1 MKRIIEILSILL
13 IMVTAPGCIND
24 EVEPVWSLQTGD
36 RLPDFEITL
45 DDGSSVSTEMLKGR
59 KSVIVFF
66 STGCGDCRRELPVV
80 QDYYDECK
88 KRDSDCFFVC
98 ISREEGEASVMA
110 YWEENGFTMPYSAQT
125 DRSVYNLFAS
135 SGIPR
140 RYEADENLVITHVA
154 EGY

>member
-13 IMVTAPGCIND
+13 IMVTAPGCVND
-24 EVEPVWSLQTGD
+24 EVEPVWSLQAGD

-88 KRDSDCFFVC
+88 KRDPDCFFVC
-98 ISREEGEASVMA
+98 ISREEGEASVVTTGKKTGLQCLTPHRLTVVSITFLPHRVFLAAMK
-110 YWEENGFTMPYSAQT
+110 QT
-125 DRSVYNLFAS
+125 KIWL
-135 SGIPR
+135 
-140 RYEADENLVITHVA
+140 
-154 EGY
+154 

>member
-1 MKRIIEILSILL
+1 MYFSVPAAEIVGANCL
-13 IMVTAPGCIND
+13 
-24 EVEPVWSLQTGD
+24 
-36 RLPDFEITL
+36 
-45 DDGSSVSTEMLKGR
+45 
-59 KSVIVFF
+59 
-66 STGCGDCRRELPVV
+66 

-98 ISREEGEASVMA
+98 ISREEGEASVKA

>member
-80 QDYYDECK
+80 Q
-88 KRDSDCFFVC
+88 V
-98 ISREEGEASVMA
+98 IMMSV
-110 YWEENGFTMPYSAQT
+110 
-125 DRSVYNLFAS
+125 RR
-135 SGIPR
+135 GIPIAFSYAYR
-140 RYEADENLVITHVA
+140 VRKERHL
-154 EGY
+154 

>member
-24 EVEPVWSLQTGD
+24 EVEPVWSLQAGD

-66 STGCGDCRRELPVV
+66 ISTTIRDSVLTNSERELYLC
-80 QDYYDECK
+80 QQKE
-88 KRDSDCFFVC
+88 S
-98 ISREEGEASVMA
+98 
-110 YWEENGFTMPYSAQT
+110 W
-125 DRSVYNLFAS
+125 
-135 SGIPR
+135 
-140 RYEADENLVITHVA
+140 VITSLCPMSIQRHGRVTRVQPSA
-154 EGY
+154 IAY